1 MIKFNE
7 IYTTKQETEMIA
19 DAISR
24 GHLTG
29 DTYYHL
35 KVKEILDRYYN
46 KSYLVHTCTAALEIA
61 ALAIDIK
68 PGDEVIMPSYTFVS
82 TANAFVLRGAK
93 IIFVDVD
100 ENMMIDI
107 NCVKNAITEKTK
119 AIVPV
124 HYGGSICD
132 MKALKELC
140 DDNIYLIEDA
150 AQSIFNTDSETYS
163 DFSCISLHSTKN
175 ITSGGE
181 GGILIVNNNILDHT
195 VSKIIEKGTNRSA
208 FQNKEVEK
216 YTWKTLGSSYSMDG
230 IRCAYLYAQLLKWEQ
245 IISKRKKLVSL
256 YQKQLKTFDVFKQE
270 KHNGHLFY
278 IKTNDQQER
287 NLLQQYLYVSG
298 IESVSHYEPLH
309 LSDAGKAYGEFI
321 GENVHTKDAGRL
333 LRLPLHVNMTEE
345 DIFYICEKVKGFY
358 E

>member
-7 IYTTKQETEMIA
+7 IYTTNQEIDMIT
-19 DAISR
+19 DVISR
-24 GHLTG
+24 GPLTG

-35 KVKEILDRYYN
+35 KVKEILDKYYN

-61 ALAIDIK
+61 ALAIDIQ

-107 NCVKNAITEKTK
+107 DCVKQAISDKTK

-124 HYGGSICD
+124 HYGGSLCD

-140 DDNIYLIEDA
+140 KEGIYLIEDA
-150 AQSIFNTDSETYS
+150 AQSIFNTDVKTYS

-181 GGILIVNNNILDHT
+181 GGILVVNNNSLDDK
-195 VSKIIEKGTNRSA
+195 VSMIIENGTNRSA

-216 YTWKTLGSSYSMDG
+216 YTWKTLGSSYSVDG
-230 IRCAYLYAQLLKWEQ
+230 IRCAFLYAQLLKWEQ
-245 IISKRKKLVSL
+245 IISKRQKLVRL
-256 YQKQLKTFDVFKQE
+256 YQKQLSTFDVFKQE

-278 IKTNDQQER
+278 IKTKDVQER
-287 NLLQQYLYVSG
+287 DLLQQHLYDNG

-309 LSDAGKAYGEFI
+309 LSDAGKVYGEFV
-321 GENVHTKDAGRL
+321 GENNHTKDASRL
-333 LRLPLHVNMTEE
+333 LRLPVHGNMTEE
-345 DIFYICEKVKGFY
+345 NIYYICEKVKAFY